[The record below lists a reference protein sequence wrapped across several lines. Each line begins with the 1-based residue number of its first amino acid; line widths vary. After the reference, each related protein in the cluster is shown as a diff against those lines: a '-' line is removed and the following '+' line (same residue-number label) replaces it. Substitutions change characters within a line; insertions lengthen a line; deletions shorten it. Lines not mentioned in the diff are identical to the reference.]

1 MSGGSYYVPD
11 QSRFPIFMAFSLFIL
26 VMGASSTIN
35 NLDDPTSKSVYIL
48 YSGFACLFLTMFFW
62 FRQVI
67 KEHLA
72 GLDSNQLKQS
82 YVYGMAWFIFSE
94 VMFFAAFFG
103 ALFYVRTFAVPWL
116 AGDGAKGGAITAIE
130 LWPAFESSWPVMTTP
145 DQGNEYDL
153 AKKSMAW
160 PGWNYALQWLPL
172 WNTIVL
178 LSSSWT
184 VHLAHLGLK
193 KGNRRKF
200 NAYLGLTVF
209 LALIFVGLQALEYY
223 EAYAHYGLTLNSGIY
238 GSTFFMLTGF
248 HGFHV
253 MMGGIMLAVMLARS
267 VFAGHFE
274 QHDHFGFE
282 AASWYWHFVDVV
294 WLMLF
299 LFVYIL

>member
-1 MSGGSYYVPD
+1 
-11 QSRFPIFMAFSLFIL
+11 
-26 VMGASSTIN
+26 
-35 NLDDPTSKSVYIL
+35 
-48 YSGFACLFLTMFFW
+48 
-62 FRQVI
+62 
-67 KEHLA
+67 
-72 GLDSNQLKQS
+72 
-82 YVYGMAWFIFSE
+82 MAWFIFSE

-103 ALFYVRTFAVPWL
+103 ALFYVRSLAVPWL
-116 AGDGAKGGAITAIE
+116 AGEGSKGAAIAAIE

-153 AKKSMAW
+153 ADKNMAW
-160 PGWNYALQWLPL
+160 PGWSKALQWLPL

-193 KGNRRKF
+193 KGNRKKF
-200 NAYLGLTVF
+200 NVYLGITVF

-223 EAYAHYGLTLNSGIY
+223 EAYAHYGLKLNSGIY

-253 MMGGIMLAVMLARS
+253 MMGGFMLGIMLARS